1 MPAPHYLGVWDTLW
15 YYLVLPCTSSDS
27 YSLAEAFFSD
37 KSLLELTLTFLLM
50 VCLLTACYLSIK
62 GNCILQRL
70 ISKETVGGESGV
82 QIVVSDGRPAPFLK
96 IKAVAGADLELGGFA
111 QQQGA
116 LRTLFINQ
124 LDLAVTTQH
133 RGADAG
139 ADPLYHF
146 VLALGGGAP

>member
-1 MPAPHYLGVWDTLW
+1 MTLVP
-15 YYLVLPCTSSDS
+15 YP
-27 YSLAEAFFSD
+27 F
-37 KSLLELTLTFLLM
+37 FLLM
-50 VCLLTACYLSIK
+50 GCLLPAFHIFITGGCVF
-62 GNCILQRL
+62 QRL

-96 IKAVAGADLELGGFA
+96 IKAVAGADLELGSFA

-124 LDLAVTTQH
+124 LNLAVTTQH

-139 ADPLYHF
+139 ADPFYHF
-146 VLALGGGAP
+146 VLAPGGGAP

>member
-1 MPAPHYLGVWDTLW
+1 MA
-15 YYLVLPCTSSDS
+15 LVP
-27 YSLAEAFFSD
+27 YPY
-37 KSLLELTLTFLLM
+37 FLLM
-50 VCLLTACYLSIK
+50 GCLLLAFHLFITGGYALQYLV
-62 GNCILQRL
+62 
-70 ISKETVGGESGV
+70 SKETVGGESGV

-146 VLALGGGAP
+146 VLAPGGGAP